1 MPINAHLAVKG
12 RDGIARESALVTE
25 VFTLIDHLYYTGV
38 FTPKQA
44 EGFTKR
50 LMKVKTVAGLTKL
63 AKDVKAMEDAVLYRN
78 PHRRNGV
85 TGLTAS
91 VEQDD
96 LSGGW
101 AVYLHAGRRSLNMTD
116 DYFATKAAAQREA
129 KAMLAQARAG
139 IPLDAIAQGFYEAH
153 HKAARR
159 ASHPLANRRRRV
171 TRRRTAR
178 RNPTY
183 GIPPYVVPQD
193 AKKGDRVAEVQEL
206 RHGGVEVI
214 FGTASTDWDGRFEL
228 RVAWG
233 KSSKVYKTAAGAE
246 KAVAKWLTT
255 GK

>member
-12 RDGIARESALVTE
+12 RDGIARESALVSE
-25 VFTLIDHLYYTGV
+25 VFNRLDHLYYTGV
-38 FTPKQA
+38 FTAKQT
-44 EGFTKR
+44 EGFAKR
-50 LMKVKTVAGLTKL
+50 LTSVKTVAGLKKL

-78 PHRRNGV
+78 P
-85 TGLTAS
+85 
-91 VEQDD
+91 
-96 LSGGW
+96 
-101 AVYLHAGRRSLNMTD
+101 
-116 DYFATKAAAQREA
+116 
-129 KAMLAQARAG
+129 
-139 IPLDAIAQGFYEAH
+139 
-153 HKAARR
+153 
-159 ASHPLANRRRRV
+159 RRRV